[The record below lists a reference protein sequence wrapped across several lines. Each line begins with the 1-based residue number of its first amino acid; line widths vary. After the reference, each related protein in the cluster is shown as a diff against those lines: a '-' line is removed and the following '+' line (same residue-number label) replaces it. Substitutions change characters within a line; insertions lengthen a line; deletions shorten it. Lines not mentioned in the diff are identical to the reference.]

1 MECVLLYV
9 CMGSLLNDLVVDINL
24 RLPSMLHGKK
34 GFDRIAYAFKNV
46 LTSPVAWLFTDL
58 RAQSIYS
65 Y

>member
-46 LTSPVAWLFTDL
+46 LTSPVTWLFTDL